1 MEKPDVIMKRK
12 TALANPMEDRITLS
26 DIAPKWAKR
35 LEEKKKPPFP
45 LSLRWFKWYFK
56 LDIPSRCVVGET
68 HGFSSSYE
76 KECQECNSLGWQF
89 LMRSRSGLEGD
100 VHMFLQHWN
109 EKHVSKNTNYDMI
122 VG

>member
-1 MEKPDVIMKRK
+1 MNRK
-12 TALANPMEDRITLS
+12 TALVNPMEDRITLS

-35 LEEKKKPPFP
+35 LEEKKKLPFP
-45 LSLRWFKWYFK
+45 LSLRWFKWYFE
-56 LDIPSRCVVGET
+56 LDIPSRCVVGEA

-76 KECQECNSLGWQF
+76 KESQECNSLGWQFGRSF

-109 EKHVSKNTNYDMI
+109 EKHLPKNTNYDMI